1 MSHCYEAKSVYQWSG
16 FMNCEC
22 QQATTVKD
30 KKVLII
36 ALILNFIMFVIGL
49 IAGIIAQS
57 TGLIADSLDM
67 LTDASAYSL
76 ALLAIGRSVRF
87 KENSAL
93 VSGGFVFILGIG
105 VLVDVG
111 RRVFLGS
118 APESAIIITIACI
131 SLLVNGVVL
140 YLLRRFREGEIHL
153 HATWIFTRADVI
165 ANLGVILSGGLIIFT
180 KSRYPDLIVG
190 FAIALYII
198 KEAFEIFGVYRT
210 SQAISNK

>member
-1 MSHCYEAKSVYQWSG
+1 MG
-16 FMNCEC
+16 CEC
-22 QQATTVKD
+22 QQATAVMD

-36 ALILNFIMFVIGL
+36 ALTLNFIMFVVGL

-67 LTDASAYSL
+67 LTDASAYAL

-87 KENSAL
+87 KEITAL
-93 VSGGFVFILGIG
+93 VSGSFVFILGIT
-105 VLVDVG
+105 VLIDVG
-111 RRVFLGS
+111 RRALLGS
-118 APESAIIITIACI
+118 TPESSIIITIACI
-131 SLLVNGVVL
+131 SLVVNGVVL
-140 YLLRRFREGEIHL
+140 FLLRRFREGEIHL

-165 ANLGVILSGGLIIFT
+165 ANLGVILSGGLIVFT
-180 KSRYPDLIVG
+180 NSRYPDLIVG

-210 SQAISNK
+210 SQAISYKPN

>member
-1 MSHCYEAKSVYQWSG
+1 MS
-16 FMNCEC
+16 FEC
-22 QQATTVKD
+22 QQATTVTD
-30 KKVLII
+30 KKILII
-36 ALILNFIMFVIGL
+36 ALTLNFIMFVIGL
-49 IAGIIAQS
+49 IAGIIAHS

-67 LTDASAYSL
+67 LTDALAYSL
-76 ALLAIGRSVRF
+76 ALLAIGRSLRF

-93 VSGGFVFILGIG
+93 VSGVFVFSLGIG
-105 VLVDVG
+105 VLIDVG
-111 RRVFLGS
+111 RRALLGS
-118 APESAIIITIACI
+118 APESAIIITIAGI

-180 KSRYPDLIVG
+180 ESRYPDLIVG

-210 SQAISNK
+210 SQAMPNKPN

>member
-1 MSHCYEAKSVYQWSG
+1 MS
-16 FMNCEC
+16 CEC
-22 QQATTVKD
+22 QPATAITD
-30 KKVLII
+30 KKILII

-87 KENSAL
+87 KETSAL
-93 VSGGFVFILGIG
+93 VSGSFVFILGIA
-105 VLVDVG
+105 VLIDVG
-111 RRVFLGS
+111 RRALLGS

-140 YLLRRFREGEIHL
+140 YLLRRFRDGEIHL

-165 ANLGVILSGGLIIFT
+165 ANLGVILSGVLIVFT
-180 KSRYPDLIVG
+180 KSPYPDLIVG

-198 KEAFEIFGVYRT
+198 KEAFEIFGVYRA
-210 SQAISNK
+210 SQTISNKSN